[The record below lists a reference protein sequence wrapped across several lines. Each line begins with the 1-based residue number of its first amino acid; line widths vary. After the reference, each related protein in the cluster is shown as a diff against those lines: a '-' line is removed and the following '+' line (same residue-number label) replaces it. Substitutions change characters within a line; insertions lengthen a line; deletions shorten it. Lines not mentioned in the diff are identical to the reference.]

1 MRGRQFLFNLSD
13 YLLQRNEVEFYKRFL
28 LNDEKSFDILLAQ
41 QNDAVRLMINHCYYN
56 IPFYQK
62 KFKQL
67 GLLPDDIK
75 GVDDLKFLP
84 ILHKEEIRNNFEDF
98 KCIKPTKSIH
108 SSTGG
113 STGMPLKYKMS
124 KECYKRGIALLYRG
138 WHRAGYN
145 IGDKIVFFA
154 GASLVG
160 KESLPSKINKYT
172 KNITTFSSYGISDSE
187 FISIISYLETTKPEF
202 LRGYATSIAA
212 LARFVIESKKN
223 LTYRPKGIFTTA
235 EMLSN
240 TDRSIIQTAFN
251 TKVYNQYGLN
261 DGGIS
266 AFEDGNK
273 NGFLIDTERS
283 FMESVSNDKR
293 VFDEP
298 GNLIATSLYNYS
310 FPFIR
315 YDTGDIGKI
324 NERPMS
330 GDNRLRLAALLGRET
345 DMIEI
350 NGRRIGSPIFTVLMG
365 KFDILKYQIVKDK
378 KELRFIIHKGENYTK
393 EDEITIKQ
401 SMREKLGD
409 TKLKFDYSGA
419 FFESKNKH
427 KFIVD
432 LDK

>member
-1 MRGRQFLFNLSD
+1 MRGRHFLFNLSD
-13 YLLQRNEVEFYKRFL
+13 FLLQRNEVEFYKKFL

-41 QNDAVRLMINHCYYN
+41 QNDALKLMINHCYYN

-67 GLLPDDIK
+67 GLFPDDIK

-84 ILHKEEIRNNFEDF
+84 ILHKEEIRDNFEEF
-98 KCIKPTKSIH
+98 KCITPTKSINGT
-108 SSTGG
+108 TGG
-113 STGMPLKYKMS
+113 STGIPLKYEMS
-124 KECYKRGIALLYRG
+124 KECYKRGVALLYRG

-160 KESLPSKINKYT
+160 KESLLSKINKYT
-172 KNITTFSSYGISDSE
+172 KNITTFSSYGVSDAEYLSV
-187 FISIISYLETTKPEF
+187 ISYLETTKPEF

-240 TDRSIIQTAFN
+240 QDRKTIEAAFN

-266 AFEDGNK
+266 AFEDGEN
-273 NGFLIDTERS
+273 NGFLIDSERS
-283 FMESVSNDKR
+283 FMESVSGSRR
-293 VFDEP
+293 VFNQP

-315 YDTGDIGKI
+315 YDTGDIGMI
-324 NERPMS
+324 NERPIS
-330 GDNRLRLAALLGRET
+330 GENRLRLTALLGRET

-350 NGRRIGSPIFTVLMG
+350 NGRRIGSPVLTVLMG
-365 KFDILKYQIVKDK
+365 KFDILRYQVIKEK
-378 KELRFIIHKGENYTK
+378 NELRFIINKGNNFTREN
-393 EDEITIKQ
+393 ELTIKQ
-401 SMREKLGD
+401 SILEKLG
-409 TKLKFDYSGA
+409 KAEIIFDYSGE
-419 FFESKNKH
+419 FFKSKNKH